1 MNARSRAFESTATA
15 LSQERP
21 RETMER
27 SPPRGAGAVAA
38 ASGAGGLAEQAARRI
53 SAAAARIA
61 RMLPQHVA
69 HFLLR
74 PHVERADRTDGDV
87 QRVADFI
94 VAAPFDGDELTERA
108 SAG

>member
-1 MNARSRAFESTATA
+1 MKARWRAFESTATA

-21 RETMER
+21 RETMGR
-27 SPPRGAGAVAA
+27 SPPRRAGAVAV

-53 SAAAARIA
+53 RAAAARIA

-74 PHVERADRTDGDV
+74 PHVKRADRADGDA
-87 QRVADFI
+87 QRGTDFV
-94 VAAPFDGDELTERA
+94 VAAPFHGDELAE
-108 SAG
+108 